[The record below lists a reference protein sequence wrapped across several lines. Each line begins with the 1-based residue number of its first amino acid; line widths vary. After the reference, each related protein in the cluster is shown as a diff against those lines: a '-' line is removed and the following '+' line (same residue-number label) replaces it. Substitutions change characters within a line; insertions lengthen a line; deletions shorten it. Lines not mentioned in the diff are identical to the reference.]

1 MNLGQFIDTF
11 KEAIAQRVV
20 ESYPP
25 LYRPSENGHELPR
38 LLRKPLGAQED
49 AIRGAALSL
58 EAHRGTTVVGE
69 MGTGKT
75 FIAAAA
81 AHLAGFKRIL
91 VLCPPHLVPKWKRE
105 VEMTVPGARAVIVK
119 SITDLERLRLSTG
132 SGPLFAVMSREKA
145 KLSYRWMP
153 AVIQRWAVSKGRLL
167 RDEETVE
174 PFRVPCCPDCT
185 AQVVDK
191 DGVPLTDADLNRR
204 KHTCAGCGSPLWQAD
219 RSGPARYP
227 LADYVKHHMKGFFDL
242 LVGDEVH
249 EYKGRGS
256 AQGIAAGVLADVCGK
271 SLSLSGTLMGGYS
284 STLFH
289 LLYRFS
295 PEIRTDFGRSDEH
308 RWIQRYGFEEH
319 TVGKPDDDSVEDG
332 RFSRRRKYRKVVR
345 ERPGLVPSALFH
357 IIGNTVFLRLADVA
371 SGLPPYD
378 EQVMLSSM
386 DSEEDATGYSQRSAY
401 NTVYEEL
408 RLKLAEALKAG
419 SKRLLATY
427 LQTLLAYPDGC
438 TRGETVFDPRS
449 GEVIVQVPPLS
460 EEKLYPK
467 EKALID
473 MVAAER
479 MEGRRVLV
487 YATHTGTRDITERM
501 DDMLTRH
508 GFRVAV
514 MKADAVAPERREAWV
529 ADRVKQGIDVMICHP
544 RLVQTGLDL
553 IDFPTLIWYET
564 DYSVYVMRQASRRSW
579 RIGQTRPVKVVFMS
593 YKNTLQADALKL
605 VAKKLQSS
613 LAVEGELPED
623 GLAAYGD
630 DGDDLMMALAR
641 KIVSGDE
648 EEDETVEAV
657 FAQARD
663 AEAASEEYLVDDG
676 WKTVEIEPEAVEVN
690 GNGHHAGGIGPTV
703 ELVLDNGHHGQRQWP
718 CACPGQREWQ
728 RPPRR
733 GRGAAAVAVLLGG
746 VHGRGAGEAEGPGP
760 QASARSHVPV
770 RVGAGNGTGAGGG
783 AGRRRA
789 LGCNTQGEVVA
800 RSAMASPCTAMCA
813 GFFAFQPARFMCA
826 ALFFCPFSGEVLIP
840 LLRSPSSASDGPS
853 GEAARNGQP
862 IKRRLT
868 LNLASTFQRWLK
880 VWRSRAFSMLR
891 SGQTAIDGEAGERER
906 LIPRCSAVPT
916 RAGSTFRAILS
927 VPG

>member
-11 KEAIAQRVV
+11 KDAIARRVV
-20 ESYPP
+20 ESFPP
-25 LYRPSENGHELPR
+25 LYRPSENGHKLPR
-38 LLRKPLGAQED
+38 LLRKPLGAQAD

-81 AHLAGFKRIL
+81 AHMAGFRRIL

-119 SITDLERLRLSTG
+119 SITDLERLRISVG

-167 RDEETVE
+167 RDEETGE

-204 KHTCAGCGSPLWQAD
+204 KHTCAGCGGPLWQAD
-219 RSGPARYP
+219 KSGPARYP
-227 LADYVKHHMKGFFDL
+227 LADYVKHRMKGFFDL

-295 PEIRTDFGRSDEH
+295 PELRTEFERSDEH
-308 RWIQRYGFEEH
+308 RWIQRYGFEEV
-319 TVGKPDDDSVEDG
+319 TVGKDDDDAVEDG
-332 RFSRRRKYRKVVR
+332 RNSRRRKFRKVVR

-357 IIGNTVFLRLADVA
+357 IIGNTIFLRLSDVA

-378 EQVMLSSM
+378 EQILLSSM
-386 DSEEDATGYSQRSAY
+386 DSEQDATGYSQRSAY

-427 LQTLLAYPDGC
+427 LQTLLAYPEGC
-438 TRGETVFDPRS
+438 TKGETVFDPRS
-449 GEVIVQVPPLS
+449 GDVIVQVPPLS
-460 EEKLYPK
+460 EDKLYPK
-467 EKALID
+467 AKALVD
-473 MVAAER
+473 LVAAER

-501 DDMLTRH
+501 EDILTRH

-514 MKADAVAPERREAWV
+514 MKADAVAPDKREAWV

-553 IDFPTLIWYET
+553 IDFQTLVWFET

-579 RIGQTRPVKVVFMS
+579 RIGQTRPVKVVFMA
-593 YKNTLQADALKL
+593 YRNTLQADALKL

-641 KIVSGDE
+641 RIVSGAE
-648 EEDETVEAV
+648 EEDEAETVEQV

-663 AEAASEEYLVDDG
+663 AEATAEEYLVDDD
-676 WKTVEIEPEAVEVN
+676 WKVVEIEPEAIVVN
-690 GNGHHAGGIGPTV
+690 GNGHHEEAP
-703 ELVLDNGHHGQRQWP
+703 EPQQSLVSWAEFMAEEP
-718 CACPGQREWQ
+718 VKP
-728 RPPRR
+728 R
-733 GRGAAAVAVLLGG
+733 GRGGKTQAPSLSLFAWAVEQE
-746 VHGRGAGEAEGPGP
+746 REEEP
-760 QASARSHVPV
+760 
-770 RVGAGNGTGAGGG
+770 VGAG
-783 AGRRRA
+783 R
-789 LGCNTQGEVVA
+789 
-800 RSAMASPCTAMCA
+800 
-813 GFFAFQPARFMCA
+813 
-826 ALFFCPFSGEVLIP
+826 
-840 LLRSPSSASDGPS
+840 
-853 GEAARNGQP
+853 
-862 IKRRLT
+862 
-868 LNLASTFQRWLK
+868 
-880 VWRSRAFSMLR
+880 
-891 SGQTAIDGEAGERER
+891 
-906 LIPRCSAVPT
+906 
-916 RAGSTFRAILS
+916 
-927 VPG
+927 